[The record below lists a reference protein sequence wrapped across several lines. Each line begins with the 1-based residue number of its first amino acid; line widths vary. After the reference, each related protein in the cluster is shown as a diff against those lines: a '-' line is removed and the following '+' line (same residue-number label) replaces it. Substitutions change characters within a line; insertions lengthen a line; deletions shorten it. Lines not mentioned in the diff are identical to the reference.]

1 MSSERPL
8 NKHPSGAEKYDQHAL
23 NEHQQQKTNVKK
35 VLKIF
40 SSKRIFLDF

>member
-23 NEHQQQKTNVKK
+23 DENQQQKTNAKK
-35 VLKIF
+35 VSVLVYFIF
-40 SSKRIFLDF
+40 S